1 MLAAPGFVRNVRAQ
15 RARASTGFAN
25 TCHLVTLHFDLPA
38 YMQMTTEPNELPF
51 VADCQTLPYNAAF
64 GWLRAG
70 WKDLRRQP
78 RITLMYGLL
87 IFIVS
92 WGVAMFAWWLGKF
105 ALLATL
111 LSGFIYI
118 APMLAVGLHSVSK
131 DIEDGQKTSFRRST
145 RYVVKAFGDGG
156 VYALM
161 LLVIL
166 FIWSRSGMMLY
177 AFFPVEQ
184 GDQRV
189 LLEFLAVGSLIGT
202 FFAAL
207 VFASAA
213 FSLPMIVDK
222 QTDMVTAC
230 LTSVHA
236 VLRNKPAMLLWAL
249 CIAVLTAIGF
259 ASGFLGFVIIMPWLA
274 FSAWHAYRAT
284 VISSPWPERVDP
296 EN

>member
-1 MLAAPGFVRNVRAQ
+1 M
-15 RARASTGFAN
+15 ST
-25 TCHLVTLHFDLPA
+25 D
-38 YMQMTTEPNELPF
+38 PNELPF
-51 VADCQTLPYNAAF
+51 VADCKTLPYNAAF
-64 GWLRAG
+64 TWLRAG
-70 WKDLRRQP
+70 WKDLCRVP
-78 RITLMYGLL
+78 RITLIYGVL

-92 WGVAMFAWWLGKF
+92 WGVSLFAWWLGKF

-131 DIEDGQKTSFRRST
+131 DIEEGRKASFRRST
-145 RYVVKAFGDGG
+145 RYMIKAIGDGG

-177 AFFPVEQ
+177 AFFPVEE
-184 GDQRV
+184 GDRQV
-189 LLEFLAVGSLIGT
+189 LMEFLTVGSLIGT

-222 QTDMVTAC
+222 QTDMVTAS

-236 VLRNKPAMLLWAL
+236 VLRNKPAMLVWAM
-249 CIAVLTAIGF
+249 CIVALTAMGF
-259 ASGFLGFVIIMPWLA
+259 ATGFLGFVIIMPWLA
-274 FSAWHAYRAT
+274 FSAWHAYRTT
-284 VISSPWPERVDP
+284 VLSTPWPERLDP
-296 EN
+296 ET